1 MPNFGTRLAG
11 AWKPALDDALLSTQ
25 FNNPAAPTKV
35 QKLGNVFSA
44 LLNRGSMEF
53 KDDTGSVNLNPM
65 TGQLGVMGNSFGLNV
80 GIKDPSIEARFRF
93 GAKPQTFQQG
103 NEVLGPGNNTYDV
116 TPLLSPAQ
124 QLREETIYNY
134 QQSNPQWYRP

>member
-11 AWKPALDDALLSTQ
+11 AWGPALKDTLLSTQ
-25 FNNPAAPTKV
+25 FNNPSAPADV
-35 QKLGNVFSA
+35 QQLGNVFGS

-65 TGQLGVMGNSFGLNV
+65 TGQFGVMGNNFGLNV
-80 GIKDPSIEARFRF
+80 GVNDPSIEARFRF
-93 GAKPQTFQQG
+93 GAKPQVMQQS
-103 NEVLGPGNNTYDV
+103 NAILGPGGDTYDV
-116 TPLLSPAQ
+116 VSPLSPAQ

>member
-11 AWKPALDDALLSTQ
+11 TWGPALKDTLLSTQ
-25 FNNPAAPTKV
+25 FNNPSAPADV
-35 QKLGNVFSA
+35 QQLGNAFGA

-65 TGQLGVMGNSFGLNV
+65 TGQFGLMGNNFGLNAGV
-80 GIKDPSIEARFRF
+80 ADPSIEARFRF
-93 GAKPQTFQQG
+93 GAKPQMMQPS
-103 NEVLGPGNNTYDV
+103 NSILGPGGDSYDV
-116 TPLLSPAQ
+116 VSPLSPAQ

-134 QQSNPQWYRP
+134 QQTNPQWYRP